1 MGRSKPTFCL
11 FSCCSISFDS
21 FFRTCISPVR
31 SGLRDVFVL
40 QMIVCVFSL
49 FFRSLYLLFGF
60 VGFIVCFSLIFE
72 DLVNFYLT
80 LVAIMLGFILSR
92 EYLLYELICYGRCG
106 LLDSLF
112 YHTDQGENIYIWSV
126 TSFLSNS

>member
-1 MGRSKPTFCL
+1 MRS
-11 FSCCSISFDS
+11 
-21 FFRTCISPVR
+21 R
-31 SGLRDVFVL
+31 LRDVFVL

-112 YHTDQGENIYIWSV
+112 ITQIRGKIFKFGVLHH
-126 TSFLSNS
+126 F